1 MFCFYPL
8 HNAANWRKLPD
19 NIIAKSDLILH
30 NKHNM
35 PNLHILLWGC
45 TPLMSNFVLCLT
57 SYHSQVRMVAW
68 WNGFE
73 VLKATIFVI
82 TFVWICRT
90 LHVGV
95 WSQRP
100 GGKGQEPA
108 LCEGLVE
115 VQQLSFERWGQMIW
129 WTPWLD
135 KAPRLSISIVII
147 WILSSDT
154 ILLYTICQLNQFITN
169 SEAAMLSN
177 RGPDDWDITEWRLS
191 NGIFSLGQNQGEAGT
206 PAGGSHHSRL
216 VINQIA
222 NYNYKTKQLSQLTG
236 KRDWST
242 GILSSQLLSH
252 RILTENWCN
261 NWSGQ
266 FI

>member
-1 MFCFYPL
+1 MRNILDL
-8 HNAANWRKLPD
+8 H
-19 NIIAKSDLILH
+19 I
-30 NKHNM
+30 KHNM
-35 PNLHILLWGC
+35 HNLHILLRSC
-45 TPLMSNFVLCLT
+45 TALMSNFVLFLT
-57 SYHSQVRMVAW
+57 SSHSQVRKVAW

-115 VQQLSFERWGQMIW
+115 VQQLSFEQWGQMIW
-129 WTPWLD
+129 SETPW
-135 KAPRLSISIVII
+135 P
-147 WILSSDT
+147 
-154 ILLYTICQLNQFITN
+154 
-169 SEAAMLSN
+169 
-177 RGPDDWDITEWRLS
+177 WRLRHYWMAFV
-191 NGIFSLGQNQGEAGT
+191 NWRFSLGQNQGEAGT
-206 PAGGSHHSRL
+206 PTGGSHHSRL
-216 VINQIA
+216 VINRIA
-222 NYNYKTKQLSQLTG
+222 NHNYKTKQLSQLTG

-266 FI
+266 FLRNV

>member
-1 MFCFYPL
+1 MFDKLSFTSVL
-8 HNAANWRKLPD
+8 VSQQSTTIKVRK
-19 NIIAKSDLILH
+19 
-30 NKHNM
+30 
-35 PNLHILLWGC
+35 
-45 TPLMSNFVLCLT
+45 
-57 SYHSQVRMVAW
+57 VAW

-115 VQQLSFERWGQMIW
+115 VQQLSFEQWGQMIW
-129 WTPWLD
+129 SETPW
-135 KAPRLSISIVII
+135 P
-147 WILSSDT
+147 
-154 ILLYTICQLNQFITN
+154 
-169 SEAAMLSN
+169 
-177 RGPDDWDITEWRLS
+177 WRLRHYWMTFV
-191 NGIFSLGQNQGEAGT
+191 NWRFSLGQNQGEAGT
-206 PAGGSHHSRL
+206 PTGGSHHSRL
-216 VINQIA
+216 VINRIA
-222 NYNYKTKQLSQLTG
+222 NHNYKTKQLSQLTG

-266 FI
+266 FLRNV